1 MTRYVDR
8 SKMYLVVRLF
18 DDRLRHPGLLRGG
31 YRKGWNESLFYYPG
45 AELTTSTLN
54 SPKS

>member
-1 MTRYVDR
+1 MAGYGIPVFCEGSTGRDEIRVFV
-8 SKMYLVVRLF
+8 MALA
-18 DDRLRHPGLLRGG
+18 LL
-31 YRKGWNESLFYYPG
+31 SLGPYYYAG